1 MPHALR
7 TGCRFNSREG
17 HLLRAGF
24 SIHESQPEMQRVA
37 QVSKVLWAEHASS
50 LWAEG
55 VLISIAV

>member
-1 MPHALR
+1 M
-7 TGCRFNSREG
+7 
-17 HLLRAGF
+17 
-24 SIHESQPEMQRVA
+24 HENQPEMQRVA